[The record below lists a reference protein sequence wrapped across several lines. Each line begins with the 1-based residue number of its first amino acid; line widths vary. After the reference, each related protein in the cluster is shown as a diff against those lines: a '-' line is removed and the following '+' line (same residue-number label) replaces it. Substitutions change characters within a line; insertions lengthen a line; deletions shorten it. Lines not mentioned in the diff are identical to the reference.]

1 MGAPLRAHEEFIT
14 RPNPEVSPTMISQY
28 DLCASF
34 NCHTADCSE
43 TDRLNV
49 SSGDVVE
56 RSRQARR
63 PTPPG
68 PATTNTSR
76 QLLGRRLPRKHASVF
91 DLRVL
96 ACQCALRERALSAS
110 HSGPTPGGPRVI
122 FHLSKAISYQPVIN
136 SLREQFGAHNR
147 SRACSSCAK
156 SPAPRR
162 RCDA

>member
-1 MGAPLRAHEEFIT
+1 
-14 RPNPEVSPTMISQY
+14 MISQY